1 MLPKLHNNISFKN
14 TSINK
19 NYTPRNIKKNNN
31 NNIASKSLK
40 NINNNLSTKSNSI
53 FRNLLLKD
61 KTENLET
68 KINGGILNNKK
79 HKYSNIQSVN
89 KDYDNK
95 SRNKKNKA
103 NNVTNNICIIIKT
116 SENPDKEEDDVEI
129 NQKNI
134 SNNLSC
140 CDSFISKK
148 NNQNRLSFQTEN
160 INYDLKSNNFKNKK
174 LENNKKKLKRFNNS
188 FIFKNNQIKNKKN
201 IMTKTKSTNYKINNY
216 QKRTKLIINKINDN
230 TNDNNNDNNNN
241 NKENIKYRYQN
252 KNSSLLNSKN
262 NNYYIKRK
270 IPSIK
275 KRTLFNSPD
284 KENGGY
290 SKQEIITDVFNRNT
304 SKNLDNT
311 IYSPLNKIR
320 ASYKD
325 LIQEKKK
332 SLGINLSKR
341 EKKKIKSELFI
352 NYDKKREEIE
362 KEILLNDEIIKNEM
376 NNDDNN
382 NKEGHVKKILSSDL
396 SKKANLTY
404 HNLNTKRN
412 LHKINDENN
421 KNLINNEINN
431 SKSDISYIPTESNKD
446 DNKTNINLNS
456 FMNENSKPNIKY
468 KKRNIKRKF
477 EAINCKKS
485 FNSIKSINSVKSINS
500 IKSLKSVSSD
510 NRNNA
515 LNNSSSSLFN
525 TSKSCINMLIK
536 KNKMKRNI
544 SLILHDIKKLLNKDK
559 NDKNEKEVNK
569 SPKKSRSIQKNEILM
584 LKDNEDGKT
593 IHCIQ
598 KLSKDKVQEE
608 IQIKKIDPEKDNE
621 EETSKNITGLLKNIK
636 KRVLKYKDNYKNLEI
651 KIPGREI
658 EALKRI
664 KTRINNYQ
672 KTQKINRSRNNKYVK
687 IQKFKSFSYFHA
699 KIIYNKI
706 YLYKIKKSKSLKIEH
721 KNEYSIFNKLKFY

>member
-1 MLPKLHNNISFKN
+1 MIHKLQNNISLKN

-19 NYTPRNIKKNNN
+19 NYTTRNIKKNNN
-31 NNIASKSLK
+31 KNFASKSLK
-40 NINNNLSTKSNSI
+40 NINNNLSTKSNCI
-53 FRNLLLKD
+53 FQNLLLKD
-61 KTENLET
+61 KTENLEA
-68 KINGGILNNKK
+68 KMNGLILNHKK
-79 HKYSNIQSVN
+79 HKYSNIQSIN

-116 SENPDKEEDDVEI
+116 SENPDKEEDDEEI

-134 SNNLSC
+134 SNNLSY
-140 CDSFISKK
+140 CDSFLSKK
-148 NNQNRLSFQTEN
+148 NNQNRLSLQTEN
-160 INYDLKSNNFKNKK
+160 INYDLKSNNFKDKK
-174 LENNKKKLKRFNNS
+174 LENNKIKLKRFNNS
-188 FIFKNNQIKNKKN
+188 FIAKNNQIKTTKN
-201 IMTKTKSTNYKINNY
+201 LMIKTKSTNYKNNNY
-216 QKRTKLIINKINDN
+216 QKRTKIVKNKYNDN
-230 TNDNNNDNNNN
+230 TNDNNNN
-241 NKENIKYRYQN
+241 NKEILKYRYQN
-252 KNSSLLNSKN
+252 KNSSILNSKN
-262 NNYYIKRK
+262 DNYYIKRK
-270 IPSIK
+270 IPSVK

-284 KENGGY
+284 KENGGF
-290 SKQEIITDVFNRNT
+290 SKQELITEVFNRNT
-304 SKNLDNT
+304 SINLDNT
-311 IYSPLNKIR
+311 MHSPLNKIR

-332 SLGINLSKR
+332 SLGINLNKR
-341 EKKKIKSELFI
+341 EKKKIKNELLI
-352 NYDKKREEIE
+352 NYDEKREEIE
-362 KEILLNDEIIKNEM
+362 KEILLNDEIIKSEM
-376 NNDDNN
+376 NNNDNN
-382 NKEGHVKKILSSDL
+382 NNEDQDKRMLYSDL

-412 LHKINDENN
+412 LKKLNNENN

-446 DNKTNINLNS
+446 DNKNINLNS
-456 FMNENSKPNIKY
+456 FMNESTKPNIKY
-468 KKRNIKRKF
+468 KKRNIKRKL
-477 EAINCKKS
+477 EIINCKKS
-485 FNSIKSINSVKSINS
+485 FNSIKSINSINS

-515 LNNSSSSLFN
+515 LNNSSNSLFN

-536 KNKMKRNI
+536 RNNMKRNI

-559 NDKNEKEVNK
+559 NDKNEKESNK

-608 IQIKKIDPEKDNE
+608 IQIKKIEPEKDNE

-664 KTRINNYQ
+664 KTRINNYK

-699 KIIYNKI
+699 KNIYNKI
-706 YLYKIKKSKSLKIEH
+706 YLYKIKKSKSVIFKH
-721 KNEYSIFNKLKFY
+721 KNEYSIFYKLKFY

>member
-1 MLPKLHNNISFKN
+1 MIHKLQNNFSLKN

-19 NYTPRNIKKNNN
+19 NYTTRNIKKNNN
-31 NNIASKSLK
+31 KNIASKSLK
-40 NINNNLSTKSNSI
+40 NINNNLSEKSNCI
-53 FRNLLLKD
+53 FQNLLLKD
-61 KTENLET
+61 KTENLEA
-68 KINGGILNNKK
+68 KMNGGILNHKK
-79 HKYSNIQSVN
+79 HKYSNIQSIN

-129 NQKNI
+129 NKKNI
-134 SNNLSC
+134 SNNLSY
-140 CDSFISKK
+140 CDSFLSKK
-148 NNQNRLSFQTEN
+148 NNQNRLSLQTEN
-160 INYDLKSNNFKNKK
+160 INYDIKSNNFKDKK
-174 LENNKKKLKRFNNS
+174 LENN
-188 FIFKNNQIKNKKN
+188 NQIKATKN
-201 IMTKTKSTNYKINNY
+201 LLIKTKSTNYKINNY
-216 QKRTKLIINKINDN
+216 QKRTKIVKNKINDN
-230 TNDNNNDNNNN
+230 TNDDNNINKEIIKYKYQNNN
-241 NKENIKYRYQN
+241 
-252 KNSSLLNSKN
+252 SSILNSKN

-270 IPSIK
+270 IPSFK

-284 KENGGY
+284 KENGVY
-290 SKQEIITDVFNRNT
+290 SKQELITEVFNRNT
-304 SKNLDNT
+304 SINLDNT
-311 IYSPLNKIR
+311 MHSSLNKIR

-332 SLGINLSKR
+332 SLGINLNKR
-341 EKKKIKSELFI
+341 EKKKIKNELLI
-352 NYDKKREEIE
+352 NYEKKREEIE

-376 NNDDNN
+376 NNDDNKN
-382 NKEGHVKKILSSDL
+382 NNEEHDKRMLYNDL

-404 HNLNTKRN
+404 HNLNSKRN
-412 LHKINDENN
+412 LNKLNSENN

-431 SKSDISYIPTESNKD
+431 SKSDISYIPIESNKE
-446 DNKTNINLNS
+446 DNKNINLNS
-456 FMNENSKPNIKY
+456 FMNESTKPNIKY
-468 KKRNIKRKF
+468 KKRNIKRKL
-477 EAINCKKS
+477 EIINCKKS
-485 FNSIKSINSVKSINS
+485 FNSIKSINSINS

-515 LNNSSSSLFN
+515 LNNSSNSLFN

-536 KNKMKRNI
+536 KNNMKRNI
-544 SLILHDIKKLLNKDK
+544 SLIFHDLKKLLNKDK
-559 NDKNEKEVNK
+559 NEKNEKESNK

-598 KLSKDKVQEE
+598 RLSKDKVQEE
-608 IQIKKIDPEKDNE
+608 IQIKKIEPEKDNE

-699 KIIYNKI
+699 KNIYNKI

-721 KNEYSIFNKLKFY
+721 KNEYTIFNKLKFY

>member
-1 MLPKLHNNISFKN
+1 MIHKLQNNISLKN

-19 NYTPRNIKKNNN
+19 NYTTRNIKKNNN
-31 NNIASKSLK
+31 KNIASKSLK
-40 NINNNLSTKSNSI
+40 NINNNLSTKSNCI
-53 FRNLLLKD
+53 FQNLLLKD
-61 KTENLET
+61 KTENLEA
-68 KINGGILNNKK
+68 KMNGGILNHKK
-79 HKYSNIQSVN
+79 HKYSNIQSIN

-116 SENPDKEEDDVEI
+116 SENPDKEEDDEEI

-134 SNNLSC
+134 SNNLSY
-140 CDSFISKK
+140 CDSFLSKK
-148 NNQNRLSFQTEN
+148 NNQKRLSLQTEN
-160 INYDLKSNNFKNKK
+160 INYDLKSNNFKDKK
-174 LENNKKKLKRFNNS
+174 LENNKIKLKRFNNS
-188 FIFKNNQIKNKKN
+188 FIAKNNQIKTTKN
-201 IMTKTKSTNYKINNY
+201 LMIKTKSTNYKNNNY
-216 QKRTKLIINKINDN
+216 QKRTKIVKNKYNDN
-230 TNDNNNDNNNN
+230 SNDNNNN
-241 NKENIKYRYQN
+241 NKEILKYRYQN
-252 KNSSLLNSKN
+252 KNSSILNSKN
-262 NNYYIKRK
+262 DNYYIKRK
-270 IPSIK
+270 IPSVK

-284 KENGGY
+284 KENGGF
-290 SKQEIITDVFNRNT
+290 SKQELITEVFNRNT
-304 SKNLDNT
+304 SINLDNT
-311 IYSPLNKIR
+311 MHSPLSKIR

-332 SLGINLSKR
+332 SLGINLNKR
-341 EKKKIKSELFI
+341 EKKKIKNELLI
-352 NYDKKREEIE
+352 NYDEKREEIE
-362 KEILLNDEIIKNEM
+362 KEILLNDEIIKSEM
-376 NNDDNN
+376 NNNDNN
-382 NKEGHVKKILSSDL
+382 NNEDQDKRMLYSDL

-412 LHKINDENN
+412 LKKLNNENN

-446 DNKTNINLNS
+446 DNKNINLNR
-456 FMNENSKPNIKY
+456 FMNESTKPNIKY
-468 KKRNIKRKF
+468 KKRNIKRKL
-477 EAINCKKS
+477 EIINCKKS
-485 FNSIKSINSVKSINS
+485 FNSIKSINSINS

-515 LNNSSSSLFN
+515 LNNSSNSLFN

-536 KNKMKRNI
+536 KNNMKRNI

-559 NDKNEKEVNK
+559 NDKNEKESNK

-608 IQIKKIDPEKDNE
+608 IQIKKIEPEKDNE

-664 KTRINNYQ
+664 KTRINNYK

-699 KIIYNKI
+699 KNIYNKI

-721 KNEYSIFNKLKFY
+721 KYEYTIFNKLKFY